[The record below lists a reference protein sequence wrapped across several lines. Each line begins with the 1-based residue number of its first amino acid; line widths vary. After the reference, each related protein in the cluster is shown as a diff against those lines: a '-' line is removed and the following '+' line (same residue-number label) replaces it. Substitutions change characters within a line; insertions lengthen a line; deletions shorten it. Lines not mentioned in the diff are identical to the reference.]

1 MLGTAAGAEEGGELR
16 EGMEDSLDGKEE
28 VGQVPANQLSPS
40 LNP

>member
-1 MLGTAAGAEEGGELR
+1 MLGTAAGEELR